1 MDVRLNVLNINVMS
15 HNSGVFSGSNHQP
28 FWRTACKTNVG
39 FGRVVG
45 EMNHTVNT
53 TNVILDNDI
62 VDFSRSEGQ
71 QGMTK
76 QRGTN
81 SHPPSE

>member
-1 MDVRLNVLNINVMS
+1 MDVRLNVLKINVIS
-15 HNSGVFSGSNHQP
+15 HNSGVFSGSNLQP
-28 FWRTACKTNVG
+28 LWRTACKTNVG
-39 FGRVVG
+39 FGRVAG

-81 SHPPSE
+81 SHPSSD